1 MKASLFPCGR
11 AMLIGSQP
19 LNDHDDALRLVLRHV
34 PEIPNWVQLP
44 VFKEEGMVDQFVDGL
59 PALVHGGDRT
69 WVDAS
74 GERFDEEM
82 VRFFEEYLAIC
93 EQNLTLEESR
103 FKLSAKSAR
112 GFFTLL
118 AALARNPQNLYAVK
132 GQITGPITFCTSLTD
147 QDRRAIFYNDAL
159 RDAAVKTIA
168 LKAAWQVQKLR
179 ASGVPVIVFIDEP
192 ALAGY
197 GSSELISISG
207 EEIGACLTE
216 VIDAIHGQG
225 GLVGVHVCAN
235 TDWSLLLSSEVDI
248 INFDAYGYFDRFVL
262 YAGLLKAFLAAGGC
276 LAWGMV
282 PTALPEQVKGATL
295 DGLWSLW
302 QSHLQRLGEL
312 GMDLETVQRQSFI
325 TPSCGT
331 GALTPMLSEKVLTL
345 TQALS
350 SKVRQNGVLER

>member
-1 MKASLFPCGR
+1 MMKPSLFPCGR

-19 LNDHDDALRLVLRHV
+19 LNDHDEALRLVLRHV
-34 PEIPNWVQLP
+34 PDIANWVQLP
-44 VFKEEGMVDQFVDGL
+44 VFKAEGMVDQFVDGL
-59 PALVHGGDRT
+59 PALVHGDRT
-69 WVDAS
+69 WVDAA

-82 VRFFEEYLAIC
+82 VRFFEEYLAVC
-93 EQNLTLEESR
+93 EQNVTLEGSR
-103 FKLSAKSAR
+103 FKLTANSAQ

-118 AALARNPQNLYAVK
+118 AALARKPQNLYAVK

-179 ASGVPVIVFIDEP
+179 MAGVPVIVFIDEP

-197 GSSELISISG
+197 GSSDLISISG

-225 GLVGVHVCAN
+225 GLAGVHVCAN
-235 TDWSLLLSSEVDI
+235 TDWSLLLRSGVDI

-262 YAGLLKAFLAAGGC
+262 YVDLLKAFLAAGGC

-282 PTALPEQVKGATL
+282 PTAPEQVKDVTL
-295 DGLWSLW
+295 DALWALW
-302 QSHLQRLGEL
+302 QSHLQRLSEL

-345 TQALS
+345 TQSLS
-350 SKVRQNGVLER
+350 SKVRQEGVLER